1 MVRLRPNWSRSLELF
16 LASAL
21 APAPA
26 AAPWR
31 AGLAGSTAGTREHAD
46 DLVAD
51 LLRVGVEVEQDA
63 GGDAL
68 VLPHEPEQD
77 VLGADVVVAE
87 GEGLAKRELQH
98 LLGARGERDLA
109 RRHLFALADDA
120 RDVGADVLDGDVQ
133 LVEDAGSEPLLLT
146 EEAEEDVLG
155 ADVVVLEGAGFVLRE
170 HDDLPRAFGEPL
182 EHASALL
189 SMDGDYRGAGP
200 RVGQRSVA
208 SGQSRWRVR
217 RSNAMP
223 HRPLLGEAI
232 QAASVP
238 RTLAPS
244 GLARTGASTPAWA
257 SQSAPARPAL
267 SRGVVA
273 PRQAGDGGG
282 GAAAVRLSRRWG
294 APCR

>member
-1 MVRLRPNWSRSLELF
+1 MRLRPNWSRSLELF

-21 APAPA
+21 EPAPA
-26 AAPWR
+26 ARP
-31 AGLAGSTAGTREHAD
+31 GSRTGRFAARDPKHAD

-87 GEGLAKRELQH
+87 GQGLAKRELQH

-120 RDVGADVLDGDVQ
+120 RDVRADVLDGDVQ
-133 LVEDAGSEPLLLT
+133 LVEDAGSEPLLLP
-146 EEAEEDVLG
+146 EEAQEDVLG

-170 HDDLPRAFGEPL
+170 HDDLPRAFSEPL

-189 SMDGDYRGAGP
+189 TWARWQRQWAGRGQTRRT
-200 RVGQRSVA
+200 RVFPGIAPDAVHFCHA
-208 SGQSRWRVR
+208 IE
-217 RSNAMP
+217 
-223 HRPLLGEAI
+223 PLPG
-232 QAASVP
+232 
-238 RTLAPS
+238 
-244 GLARTGASTPAWA
+244 
-257 SQSAPARPAL
+257 
-267 SRGVVA
+267 
-273 PRQAGDGGG
+273 
-282 GAAAVRLSRRWG
+282 
-294 APCR
+294 